1 MPRDYPF
8 VGGDD
13 REQAVRAWLA
23 AGAPSSGV
31 EARPASTVLLVRDG
45 VAGTGPE
52 VVMLQRAATMAFAAS
67 MHAFPGGGVDPVDAR
82 ADLPSGL
89 VERAAAAMEVS
100 EVEARSHLAAA
111 VREVAEETGIDLAP
125 EALVPLSRWVT
136 PVFDRRRFDTWVLA
150 AALPQGAVLRPS
162 TTEAV
167 TMEWV
172 GAAQMLAAFT
182 RREVLMLP
190 PTIRALEQLVE
201 AGDIASYLRTEADPR
216 PVLPTLVET
225 PDGIRLR
232 VEP

>member
-8 VGGDD
+8 VGGEE

-23 AGAPSSGV
+23 AGAPASGV
-31 EARPASTVLLVRDG
+31 EPRPASTVLIVRDG
-45 VAGTGPE
+45 PAGSGPE
-52 VVMLQRAATMAFAAS
+52 VVMLERAATMAFAAS
-67 MHAFPGGGVDPVDAR
+67 MHAFPGGGVDSGDVR
-82 ADLPSGL
+82 ADLAVEV
-89 VERAAAAMEVS
+89 VERVAATMQCS
-100 EVEARSHLAAA
+100 ELEARSHLAAA
-111 VREVAEETGIDLAP
+111 VREVTEETGIDLDAK
-125 EALVPLSRWVT
+125 ALVPLSRWVT

-182 RREVLMLP
+182 HREVLMLP
-190 PTIRALEQLVE
+190 PTIRALEQLLE
-201 AGDIASYLRTEADPR
+201 AGDVASYLRTEADPR